1 MLQGERSLHAA
12 ELQAV
17 GVSLMTSH
25 QVVVVENP
33 YPEHCGVDTDAKE
46 ENAAEAHHLVE
57 RVDGADKRAKAPHF
71 NSYANSLCTSYHLAR
86 SCSCVFQFAYLNT
99 NVVLFFFSHL
109 NKYSEERENWVQAE
123 ESAL

>member
-1 MLQGERSLHAA
+1 MQTERLCEMLQSGEDSLHAA

-17 GVSLMTSH
+17 GVSLVIGD

-57 RVDGADKRAKAPHF
+57 TGEKADKRAEAWSF
-71 NSYANSLCTSYHLAR
+71 DSFAN
-86 SCSCVFQFAYLNT
+86 
-99 NVVLFFFSHL
+99 FS
-109 NKYSEERENWVQAE
+109 
-123 ESAL
+123 